1 MHENIQVSGVLCHAV
16 HASCMF
22 FLLFHFSAAAVA
34 VLSLHFH
41 AGTLQEFDQRRKMMM
56 EVAEDTAP
64 N

>member
-22 FLLFHFSAAAVA
+22 FLLSLFS
-34 VLSLHFH
+34 LLLWQFFRT
-41 AGTLQEFDQRRKMMM
+41 GTLQEFDQRRKMMM